1 MQAFLSVVGLSLV
14 VMVVVVVVVMVVF
27 CVCAE
32 LFFMFLRNRIV
43 TNK

>member
-14 VMVVVVVVVMVVF
+14 VILVVVVVLVVF

-32 LFFMFLRNRIV
+32 LLFMFLCNRIV